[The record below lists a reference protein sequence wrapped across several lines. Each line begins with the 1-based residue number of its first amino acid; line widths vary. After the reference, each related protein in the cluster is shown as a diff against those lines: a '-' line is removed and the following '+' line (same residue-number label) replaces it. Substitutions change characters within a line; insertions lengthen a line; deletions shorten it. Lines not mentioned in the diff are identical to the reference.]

1 MWIILKKVGYNMFY
15 LYYYYDYMYSY
26 VIINNKKVLFI
37 LFLIIGLY
45 MFIEIIGGFFVNSL
59 VLLFDGIY
67 MFSDI
72 FLLGVVFVVF
82 IYVEKNVIIIK
93 IFGYK
98 CFEVFV
104 VLFNGVMFFVISI
117 LIVFEVIKCF
127 FVFFEV

>member
-1 MWIILKKVGYNMFY
+1 MFY
-15 LYYYYDYMYSY
+15 LYYYDYMYSY

-72 FLLGVVFVVF
+72 FLLGVVLIVF
-82 IYVEKNVIIIK
+82 IYVEKNVIVMK